1 MNVNEIF
8 EELFDRYPD
17 LSVCRD
23 DIKKA
28 YKLMRVCYENGG
40 KVMIC
45 GNGGSAADSEHIAGE
60 LLKGFNLKRELS
72 DADKSKFEDKSIAD
86 NLQYGLPAISL
97 VSQTGLMT
105 AFMNDVSP
113 ENVFAQQVYAYAS
126 NENDVLIALSTSGN
140 SKNIVNAVITARAKG
155 IKTVSITGM
164 SGGKLNSL
172 CDVTIKTPS
181 DRTFVIQ
188 EYTLPVYH
196 ALCAMTEAYFFDK

>member
-45 GNGGSAADSEHIAGE
+45 GNGGSAADFEHIAGE

-72 DADKSKFEDKSIAD
+72 DADKSKDRKS
-86 NLQYGLPAISL
+86 
-97 VSQTGLMT
+97 V
-105 AFMNDVSP
+105 V
-113 ENVFAQQVYAYAS
+113 
-126 NENDVLIALSTSGN
+126 
-140 SKNIVNAVITARAKG
+140 
-155 IKTVSITGM
+155 
-164 SGGKLNSL
+164 
-172 CDVTIKTPS
+172 
-181 DRTFVIQ
+181 
-188 EYTLPVYH
+188 
-196 ALCAMTEAYFFDK
+196 

>member
-105 AFMNDVSP
+105 AFMNDESP

-196 ALCAMTEAYFFDK
+196 ALCAMTEAYFFGK